1 MLFPDG
7 EREPQR
13 IMARYDYNIV
23 VIGAGSAGLV
33 SAYIASAVKAKV
45 ALIEKHRMGG
55 DCLNTGCVPSKALVR
70 TTKILSYIKRHQ
82 EFGLKSASAEF
93 DFAEVMER
101 VQSVIKKIEPHDSIE
116 RYTSLGVDC
125 FTGAA
130 RILSPHEVEVN
141 GKTLSTR
148 NIIIAT
154 GARPTIPPIPGL
166 DQVDYLT
173 TDNIWD
179 LRELPKR
186 LVVAGGGPIGCE
198 LTQCFA
204 RLGSQVTQVEMM
216 PDILIREDSEISR
229 TIRKRFVAEG
239 IDVRVNTKCKEIINN
254 GGKQIMICEK
264 DGAEERIEFDKALIA
279 VGRTANASGFGLE
292 EIGVRSNPR
301 GTVEVDEYLRT
312 TTHKN
317 IYACGDVAGPYQ
329 FTHTAAHQAWY
340 CAVNALS
347 SPFKKFRADYRV
359 IPWCTFTD
367 PEVARVG
374 INEKE
379 AKERG
384 ISYKVTRYD
393 IGDLDRAIA
402 DGEDHGM
409 VKVLT
414 EPRKDRILGVTI
426 MGYHAG
432 DLIVEYVAAMK
443 HGFGLNKILNTIH
456 IYPTMVEAN
465 KFAAGVWKKDHAPQ
479 GLLNLAQKFHS
490 WRRK

>member
-1 MLFPDG
+1 
-7 EREPQR
+7 
-13 IMARYDYNIV
+13 MARYDYDIV

-70 TTKILSYIKRHQ
+70 TTRIISYIRRHQ

-101 VQSVIKKIEPHDSIE
+101 VQSVIKKIESHDSIE

-141 GKTLSTR
+141 GKTLSTK

-154 GARPTIPPIPGL
+154 GARPTIPPVPGL
-166 DQVDYLT
+166 NRVDYLT
-173 TDNIWD
+173 TNNIWD

-229 TIRKRFVAEG
+229 TIHERFVAEG
-239 IDVRVNTKCKEIINN
+239 IDVRVNTKCKEIIND
-254 GGKQIMICEK
+254 GGKQIMLCEK

-279 VGRTANASGFGLE
+279 VGRTANVNGFGLE

-329 FTHTAAHQAWY
+329 FTHTAAHQVTTVFMQEKKCQGKLFLPHFRFDRLTSTRLSVY
-340 CAVNALS
+340 DRSNA
-347 SPFKKFRADYRV
+347 
-359 IPWCTFTD
+359 
-367 PEVARVG
+367 ARV
-374 INEKE
+374 
-379 AKERG
+379 RC
-384 ISYKVTRYD
+384 
-393 IGDLDRAIA
+393 
-402 DGEDHGM
+402 
-409 VKVLT
+409 
-414 EPRKDRILGVTI
+414 
-426 MGYHAG
+426 
-432 DLIVEYVAAMK
+432 
-443 HGFGLNKILNTIH
+443 
-456 IYPTMVEAN
+456 
-465 KFAAGVWKKDHAPQ
+465 
-479 GLLNLAQKFHS
+479 
-490 WRRK
+490 

>member
-101 VQSVIKKIEPHDSIE
+101 VQSVIKKIAPHDSIE

-154 GARPTIPPIPGL
+154 GAHPTIPPIPGL

-179 LRELPKR
+179 LRKLPKR

-239 IDVRVNTKCKEIINN
+239 IDVRVNTKCKEIIND